1 MRHTN
6 HPRGMTIL
14 NPKRHLRAA
23 LAALLLAATLAP
35 AALADEGMWAFNNL
49 PRAEIKKRYGFEV
62 TDEWVRRVESATV
75 RFPNGTGSFVSPEGL
90 VLTNYHIVEDIVGE
104 LSTAERDL
112 AKTGFV
118 AHTREQ
124 EIKIPGLALDQLVR
138 IEDVTAR
145 VNGAVKSG
153 MSDAEAGAARQAE
166 TGRIQDEAAKA
177 SGLRADVVTL
187 YQGGVYNLY
196 YYKQYKDVRLVF
208 APEFQA
214 AFFGGDPDNFNF
226 PRYCLDMALVRVYE
240 NNAPLRPESYFRWSR
255 KGPQEGELTFVSG
268 SPGTTQ
274 RLLTVAHLE
283 YLRDT
288 QLPFTV
294 RLLESR
300 RDSLKK
306 YMAQGE
312 EQTRRGQNELNYA
325 ENFIKVFGGELEGL
339 RGKELLARKQGAES
353 ALRAYAESSRNRKD
367 YLETWDT
374 IARARRSLASYDNRR
389 RLLGGSSLG
398 DSPNTAFNTA
408 LFGYARALVRLAEE
422 SAKPDAERLPEYKDA
437 RRAALE
443 SFLYSEAPVYADFE
457 QVKLAASLALLRD
470 TLGANDPLVK
480 TALKGQTPEARA
492 AELISGTRLKDVA
505 YRRELAAGGR
515 KAIDASN
522 DPLIMLARDVD
533 AEARQLR
540 RRYEEEVVGVERTAY
555 GKIARALFEKE
566 GTGIY
571 PDATFTPRLSYG
583 AVKGYRENG
592 KTVQPFTYFSGLYER
607 SAQHGGKFP
616 YNLAPRWAEKKSEV
630 DMKAPFNFVTTNDI
644 IGGNSGSPSFNRDM
658 ELLGLIF
665 DGNIQ
670 SLVGNFYYDESVNRA
685 ISVDSRGMLEAL
697 RKVYG
702 AAEVADEL
710 ARPGAASATSSR

>member
-1 MRHTN
+1 MRLTT
-6 HPRGMTIL
+6 R
-14 NPKRHLRAA
+14 LRAA

-49 PRAEIKKRYGFEV
+49 PRAEIKRRYGFEV
-62 TDEWVRRVESATV
+62 TDEWARRVQSATV
-75 RFPNGTGSFVSPEGL
+75 RFPNGTGSFVSSEGL

-118 AHTREQ
+118 AHTRGE
-124 EIKIPGLALDQLVR
+124 ELKIPGYALDQLVR

-145 VNGAVKSG
+145 VNGAAKAG

-166 TGRIQDEAAKA
+166 IGRVEAEAAKG
-177 SGLRADVVTL
+177 SGMRADVVTL

-196 YYKQYKDVRLVF
+196 YYKRHTDVRLVF
-208 APEFQA
+208 APEFQS

-226 PRYCLDMALVRVYE
+226 PRYNLDMALVRVYE
-240 NNAPLRPESYFRWSR
+240 GGAPLRPENYFKWSK
-255 KGPQEGELTFVSG
+255 KGPQDGELTFVSG

-274 RLLTVAHLE
+274 RLFSVAHLE
-283 YLRDT
+283 YLRDV
-288 QLPFTV
+288 QIPFTV

-306 YMAQGE
+306 YMALGE

-325 ENFIKVFGGELEGL
+325 ENFIKVFKGQVEGL
-339 RGKELLARKQGAES
+339 RGKELFARKRGAET

-367 YLETWDT
+367 YVDAWDAVAK
-374 IARARRSLASYDNRR
+374 ARKSLAAYDNER
-389 RLLGGSSLG
+389 RLLGGSALT
-398 DSPNTAFNTA
+398 DSPNSAFNTV

-422 SAKPDAERLPEYKDA
+422 SAKPDAERLPEYSDA

-443 SFLYSEAPVYADFE
+443 ASLYSEAPVYEDFE
-457 QVKLAASLALLRD
+457 QMKLTASLALLRD
-470 TLGANDPLVK
+470 TLGAEHALTRKV
-480 TALKGQTPEARA
+480 LKGKTPEVRA
-492 AELISGTRLKDVA
+492 TELISATSVNEVA
-505 YRRELAAGGR
+505 YRKELAAGGK
-515 KAIDASN
+515 KAVEASN
-522 DPLIMLARDVD
+522 DPLIVLARDID
-533 AEARQLR
+533 AEARQYR

-555 GKIARALFEKE
+555 GKLARVLFEKE

-583 AVKGYRENG
+583 AVKSYRENG
-592 KTVQPFTYFSGLYER
+592 KTVKPFTYYSGLYER
-607 SAQHGGKFP
+607 SAQNGNKFP
-616 YNLAPRWAEKKSEV
+616 YNLAPRWAERKGEV
-630 DMKAPFNFVTTNDI
+630 DMKVPFNFITTNDI
-644 IGGNSGSPSFNRDM
+644 IGGNSGSPTFNREM

-702 AAEVADEL
+702 AKEVADEL
-710 ARPGAASATSSR
+710 AR

>member
-1 MRHTN
+1 M
-6 HPRGMTIL
+6 IL
-14 NPKRHLRAA
+14 KLTRHLRAA

-35 AALADEGMWAFNNL
+35 PALADEGMWAFNNL

-62 TDEWVRRVESATV
+62 TDEWVRRVQSATV

-118 AHTREQ
+118 AHTRDE
-124 EIKIPGLALDQLVR
+124 EVKIPGLTLDQLVR

-145 VNGAVKSG
+145 VNGAAKAG
-153 MSDAEAGAARQAE
+153 MGDAEAGAARAGE
-166 TGRIQDEAAKA
+166 ISRVEAEAAKT
-177 SGLRADVVTL
+177 SGMRADVVTL

-196 YYKQYKDVRLVF
+196 YYRRHTDVRLVF

-240 NNAPLRPESYFRWSR
+240 NGAPLRPESYFKWSK
-255 KGPQEGELTFVSG
+255 KGAQENELSFVSG

-283 YLRDT
+283 YLRDA
-288 QLPFTV
+288 QLPLTL

-300 RDSLKK
+300 RDALKK

-325 ENFIKVFGGELEGL
+325 ENFVKVFKGEIEGL
-339 RGKELLARKQGAES
+339 RGRELMARKGGAET
-353 ALRAYAESSRNRKD
+353 ALRAYAESSRNRKEYVD
-367 YLETWDT
+367 AWDT
-374 IARARRSLASYDNRR
+374 VAKARKALAAYDSQR
-389 RLLGGSSLG
+389 RLLGGSTLTDYANS
-398 DSPNTAFNTA
+398 AFNTV
-408 LFGYARALVRLAEE
+408 LFNYARSLVRLAEE
-422 SAKPDAERLPEYKDA
+422 GAKPDAERLPEYTDA
-437 RRAALE
+437 RRRALE
-443 SFLYSEAPVYADFE
+443 ASLYSEAPVYEDFE
-457 QVKLAASLALLRD
+457 QMKLAASLGLMRD
-470 TLGANDPLVK
+470 VLGANDALVK
-480 TALKGQTPEARA
+480 KVLKGKTPEARA
-492 AELISGTRLKDVA
+492 AELIGGTKLKDLA
-505 YRRELAAGGR
+505 YRKELAAGGK
-515 KAIDASN
+515 KAVEASN
-522 DPLIMLARDVD
+522 DPLIVLARDVD
-533 AEARQLR
+533 SEARQLR
-540 RRYEEEVVGVERTAY
+540 RRYEEEVLGVERTAY
-555 GKIARALFEKE
+555 GKLARALFEKE

-583 AVKGYRENG
+583 AVKGYQENG
-592 KTVQPFTYFSGLYER
+592 KTVRPFTYISGLYAR
-607 SAQHGGKFP
+607 SAEHGNKFP
-616 YNLAPRWAEKKSEV
+616 YNLAPSWAEKKASV
-630 DMKAPFNFVTTNDI
+630 DMKVPFNFVTTNDI
-644 IGGNSGSPSFNRDM
+644 IGGNSGSPTFNREM

-685 ISVDSRGMLEAL
+685 VSVDSRGMLEAL

-702 AAEVADEL
+702 AKEVADEL
-710 ARPGAASATSSR
+710 TR

>member
-1 MRHTN
+1 M
-6 HPRGMTIL
+6 IL
-14 NPKRHLRAA
+14 KLTRHLRAA

-118 AHTREQ
+118 AHARGE

-145 VNGAVKSG
+145 INGAAKSG
-153 MSDAEAGAARQAE
+153 MSDTEAGAARQAE
-166 TGRIQDEAAKA
+166 IGRVEAEAAKA
-177 SGLRADVVTL
+177 SGMRADVVTL

-196 YYKQYKDVRLVF
+196 YYRRHTDVRLVF

-226 PRYCLDMALVRVYE
+226 PRYDLDMALVRVYE
-240 NNAPLRPESYFRWSR
+240 NGAPLRPENYFKWSK
-255 KGPQEGELTFVSG
+255 KGPQENELTFVSG

-274 RLLTVAHLE
+274 RLLSVAHLE
-283 YLRDT
+283 YLRDV

-325 ENFIKVFGGELEGL
+325 ENFVKVFKGQIEGL
-339 RGKELLARKQGAES
+339 HGQELMARKSGAET
-353 ALRAYAESSRNRKD
+353 ALRAYVESSRNRKD
-367 YLETWDT
+367 YVDAWDA
-374 IARARRSLASYDNRR
+374 IAQARKSLAAYDNER
-389 RLLGGSSLG
+389 RLLGGFTLTDYANS
-398 DSPNTAFNTA
+398 AFNTV
-408 LFGYARALVRLAEE
+408 LFNYARTLVRLAEE
-422 SAKPDAERLPEYKDA
+422 SAKPDAARLPEYSDA
-437 RRAALE
+437 RRGALE
-443 SFLYSEAPVYADFE
+443 ASLYAEAPVYEDFE
-457 QVKLAASLALLRD
+457 QVKLAASLGLLRD
-470 TLGANDPLVK
+470 TLGADHALTRKV
-480 TALKGQTPEARA
+480 LKGKTPEARA
-492 AELISGTRLKDVA
+492 AELIAGTKLKDLA
-505 YRRELAAGGR
+505 YRKELAAGGK
-515 KAIDASN
+515 KAVEASN
-522 DPLIMLARDVD
+522 DPLIVLARDID
-533 AEARQLR
+533 AEARQYR
-540 RRYEEEVVGVERTAY
+540 RRYEAEVVGVERTAY
-555 GKIARALFEKE
+555 GKLARALFEKE

-583 AVKGYRENG
+583 AVKGFKESG
-592 KTVQPFTYFSGLYER
+592 KNVQPFTYFSGLYER
-607 SAQHGGKFP
+607 AAEHGNKFP
-616 YNLAPRWAEKKSEV
+616 YNLAPRWVEKKAEV
-630 DMKAPFNFVTTNDI
+630 GMKVPFNFVTTNDI
-644 IGGNSGSPSFNRDM
+644 IGGNSGSPTFNREM

-670 SLVGNFYYDESVNRA
+670 SLVGNFYYDETVNRA
-685 ISVDSRGMLEAL
+685 VSVDSRGMLEAL

-702 AAEVADEL
+702 AKEVADEL
-710 ARPGAASATSSR
+710 TR

>member
-1 MRHTN
+1 MN
-6 HPRGMTIL
+6 L
-14 NPKRHLRAA
+14 NSLRRWRAA
-23 LAALLLAATLAP
+23 LAALMLLAFTAPP

-49 PRAEIKKRYGFEV
+49 PRAEIKKRYGFEI
-62 TDEWVRRVESATV
+62 TDDWVKRVQSATV

-104 LSTAERDL
+104 LSTAENDL

-124 EIKIPGLALDQLVR
+124 EIKIPGLTLDQLVR

-145 VNGAVKSG
+145 VTGAVKPG
-153 MSDAEAGAARQAE
+153 MSDTESGAAIQAE
-166 TGRIQDEAAKA
+166 IARIQAESAKA
-177 SGLRADVVTL
+177 TGLRADVVTL
-187 YQGGVYNLY
+187 YQGGMYNLY
-196 YYKQYKDVRLVF
+196 LYKRHTDVRLVF

-226 PRYCLDMALVRVYE
+226 PRYCLDMSLVRVYE
-240 NNAPLRPESYFRWSR
+240 NGAPLHPDSYFKWSQ
-255 KGPQEGELTFVSG
+255 KGPQDGELTFVSG

-274 RLLTVAHLE
+274 RLYTVSHLE

-288 QLPFTV
+288 QLPLTV
-294 RLLESR
+294 RILESR

-325 ENFIKVFGGELEGL
+325 ENFIKVFKGQIEGL
-339 RGKELLARKQGAES
+339 RDKELLARKNGSET
-353 ALRAYAESSRNRKD
+353 ALRAYVESSRNRKD
-367 YLETWDT
+367 YVGAWETVAK
-374 IARARRSLASYDNRR
+374 ARKSLAAYDAER
-389 RLLGGSSLG
+389 RLIGGSTLADYANS
-398 DSPNTAFNTA
+398 AFNTV
-408 LFGYARALVRLAEE
+408 LFNYARTLVRLAEE
-422 SAKPDAERLPEYKDA
+422 NAKPDAERLPEYTDA
-437 RRAALE
+437 RRATLE
-443 SFLYSEAPVYADFE
+443 AALYSEAPVYDDFE

-470 TLGANDPLVK
+470 TLGANSALVK
-480 TALKGQTPEARA
+480 KVLQGKTPEARA
-492 AELISGTRLKDVA
+492 AELIKGTKLKDLA
-505 YRRELAAGGR
+505 YRKELAAGGK
-515 KAIDASN
+515 KAIDAST
-522 DPLIMLARDVD
+522 DSLIVLARELD
-533 AEARQLR
+533 AESRALR
-540 RRYEEEVVGVERTAY
+540 KRYEEEVVGVERGAY

-566 GTGIY
+566 GTGLY

-583 AVKGYRENG
+583 AVKGYVENG
-592 KTVQPFTYFSGLYER
+592 KTVRPFTYFAGLYER
-607 SAQHGGKFP
+607 AAEHQNKFP
-616 YNLAPRWAEKKSEV
+616 YNLAPSWVEHKKDV

-644 IGGNSGSPSFNRDM
+644 IGGNSGSPTFNREM
-658 ELLGLIF
+658 ELVGLIF

-702 AAEVADEL
+702 AKEAADEL
-710 ARPGAASATSSR
+710 TR

>member
-1 MRHTN
+1 M
-6 HPRGMTIL
+6 IL
-14 NPKRHLRAA
+14 HLTRHLRAA
-23 LAALLLAATLAP
+23 LAAFLAAAALAP

-49 PRAEIKKRYGFEV
+49 PRAEIKRRYGFEV
-62 TDEWVRRVESATV
+62 TDEWVRRVQSATV

-118 AHTREQ
+118 AHARGE
-124 EIKIPGLALDQLVR
+124 ELKIPGLALDQLVR

-145 VNGAVKSG
+145 VNGAAAAG

-166 TGRIQDEAAKA
+166 IGRIQDEAARA
-177 SGLRADVVTL
+177 SGMRADVVTL

-196 YYKQYKDVRLVF
+196 YYKQHKDVRLVF

-226 PRYCLDMALVRVYE
+226 PRYDLDMALVRVYE
-240 NNAPLRPESYFRWSR
+240 NNAPLRPDNYFRWSK

-283 YLRDT
+283 YLRDV

-306 YMAQGE
+306 YMARGE

-325 ENFIKVFGGELEGL
+325 ENFIKVFNGHVEGL
-339 RGKELLARKQGAES
+339 RDRELIARKSGAET

-367 YLETWDT
+367 YVDAWDT
-374 IARARRSLASYDNRR
+374 VAKARRALAAYDNRR
-389 RLLGGSSLG
+389 RLLGGSTLTDYANS
-398 DSPNTAFNTA
+398 AFNTV
-408 LFGYARALVRLAEE
+408 LFNYARTLVRLAGE
-422 SAKPDAERLPEYKDA
+422 SARPDAERLPEYAGA
-437 RRAALE
+437 RRGALE
-443 SFLYSEAPVYADFE
+443 ASLYSEAPVYEEFE

-470 TLGANDPLVK
+470 TLGANDALVRQV
-480 TALKGQTPEARA
+480 LKGKTPEARA
-492 AELISGTRLKDVA
+492 AELISGTRLKDLA
-505 YRRELAAGGR
+505 YRRELAAGGK
-515 KAIDASN
+515 KAVEASN
-522 DPLIMLARDVD
+522 DPLIALARDID
-533 AEARQLR
+533 AEARELR

-555 GKIARALFEKE
+555 GRLARALFEKE

-592 KTVQPFTYFSGLYER
+592 KTVKPFTYISGLYER
-607 SAQHGGKFP
+607 AAQHGNKFP
-616 YNLAPRWAEKKSEV
+616 YNLAPRWAEKRSEV
-630 DMKAPFNFVTTNDI
+630 DMKAPFNFVSTNDI
-644 IGGNSGSPSFNRDM
+644 VGGNSGSPIFNREM
-658 ELLGLIF
+658 ELLGLVF

-670 SLVGNFYYDESVNRA
+670 SLVGNFYYDESVNRTV
-685 ISVDSRGMLEAL
+685 SVDARGMLEAL

-702 AAEVADEL
+702 AKEVADEL
-710 ARPGAASATSSR
+710 TR